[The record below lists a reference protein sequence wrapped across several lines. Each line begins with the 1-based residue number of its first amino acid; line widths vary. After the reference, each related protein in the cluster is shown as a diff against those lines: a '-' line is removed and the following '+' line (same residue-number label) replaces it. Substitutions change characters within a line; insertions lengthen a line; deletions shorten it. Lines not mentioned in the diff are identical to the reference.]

1 MSDKIKNQI
10 ELFHSNN
17 ISIESRSILLSGEV
31 GLDMF
36 QEFFKNFHVLDATDG
51 SITIYINS
59 EGGDLDQGK
68 AIYDII
74 KNSKRYVRGVV
85 YGEASS
91 AASLIL
97 QACDERTMSENSYIM
112 VHLGEEATG
121 GHPSNKKRW
130 DKKYEKDTDWMMKV
144 YLEKIK
150 EKKPRFTKNKLTEML
165 RFDTILSAKEAIDLG
180 LLDRV
185 EE

>member
-1 MSDKIKNQI
+1 MSDKVKNQI

-31 GLDMF
+31 DLDMF
-36 QEFFKNFHVLDATDG
+36 QEFFKNFHVLNSTEG
-51 SITIYINS
+51 TITIYINS

-74 KNSKRYVRGVV
+74 KSSKSYVRGVV

-97 QACDERTMSENSYIM
+97 QACDERAMSKNSYIM
-112 VHLGEEATG
+112 IHIGQEG
-121 GHPSNKKRW
+121 NSGHPDNRARW
-130 DKKYEKDTDWMMKV
+130 EAKYKLDSEWMMKV